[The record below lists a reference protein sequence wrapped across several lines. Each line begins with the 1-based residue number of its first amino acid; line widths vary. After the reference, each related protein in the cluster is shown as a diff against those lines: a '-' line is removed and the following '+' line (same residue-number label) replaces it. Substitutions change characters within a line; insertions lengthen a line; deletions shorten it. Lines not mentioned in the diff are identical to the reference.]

1 MIDSAY
7 LIFNHMGLRR
17 MVKGKR
23 KGSPR
28 ASPALN
34 RGEYAV
40 LVTVNVPASVFKPT
54 PTAEATITV
63 PETAVIV
70 APPVVE
76 LSVNGAPPSAV
87 DS

>member
-23 KGSPR
+23 KGSAR
-28 ASPALN
+28 TSPALN

-40 LVTVNVPASVFKPT
+40 LVRVVVPNSVFNPP

-63 PETAVIV
+63 PEHAVII

-76 LSVNGAPPSAV
+76 LTVNGLDVAARA
-87 DS
+87 